1 MDIRFSKSKQ
11 VLCEIVSFLIV
22 LALAI
27 TSCNQPRRYNVIIR
41 NGTLYDGN
49 GGSPVKADIAINAD
63 TIAFIGD
70 LKNAHAKSEID
81 ANGKAVAPGFIN
93 MMGHSEETL
102 FQDGRAQ
109 SDIRQGVTTE
119 IFTESSFG
127 PLNATMKEQLQKGE
141 GDIKYKVTW
150 NTLGEYMN
158 TLVHKGISCNI
169 ASFVGAGTVRQYVIG
184 EDDKAPTVQ
193 QLDSMKLLVDIAM
206 EEGAL
211 GVTCALIYPPDN
223 FAKTDELVALSK
235 EASKYGG
242 TYISHIRSE
251 GNQLTQA
258 VNEIITI
265 AKEAHIPV
273 EICHLKAAGKDNWSK
288 IDSVIAM
295 VETARKQGIAITAN
309 MYTYTAAATGL
320 TSCFPPT
327 LQDGGF
333 GKLRNRLRDPVIRKQ
348 MFSVMNTNA
357 NDWENLYHGSGGPE
371 NILLLQFKQDS
382 LKKFTGKTLAEVA
395 KIRGTTPEETAMDL
409 IVQDSTRVGVAY
421 FLMDESNVKKEVA
434 LPWVSFGSDEG
445 SYTPEGVFLKSNA
458 HPRAYGCFARVI
470 GKYTRDEKLMSL
482 EQAIYKLAKLPA
494 SNINL
499 KKRGVLTAGN
509 YADVVIFDP
518 NTVQDHATYDKP
530 HQYATGVSD
539 VFVNG
544 VQVLKNNEHTGALP
558 GRFLKGPGYKKM

>member
-1 MDIRFSKSKQ
+1 MRNPSIF
-11 VLCEIVSFLIV
+11 IAIALIIS
-22 LALAI
+22 A
-27 TSCNQPRRYNVIIR
+27 CNPSQQYDTIIR
-41 NGTLYDGN
+41 NGMVYDGN
-49 GGSPVKADIAINAD
+49 GGEPFKADIAINKD

-70 LKNAHAKSEID
+70 LKNAHAKDEID
-81 ANGKAVAPGFIN
+81 AGGKAVAPGFIN
-93 MMGHSEETL
+93 MMGHSEESL

-119 IFTESSFG
+119 IFDEMSYG
-127 PLNATMKEQLQKGE
+127 PLNEIMKEQLQRGQ
-141 GDIKYKVTW
+141 GDIKYNVTW

-158 TLVHKGISCNI
+158 TLEHKGISCNI

-184 EDDKAPTVQ
+184 EDDKAPTAQ
-193 QLDSMKLLVDIAM
+193 QLDSMKLLVDTAM

-223 FAKTDELVALSK
+223 FAKTDELVALCK

-258 VNEIITI
+258 VSEIITI
-265 AKEAHIPV
+265 AKEATIPV
-273 EICHLKAAGKDNWSK
+273 EICHLKAAGKDNWNK
-288 IDSVIAM
+288 VDSVIAM

-333 GKLRNRLRDPVIRKQ
+333 GKLRVRLQDPVIRKQ
-348 MFSVMNTNA
+348 MVKVMHTNA
-357 NDWENLYHGSGGPE
+357 NDWENLYYGSGGPE

-382 LKKFTGKTLAEVA
+382 LKKFTGKTVAEVA
-395 KIRGTTPEETAMDL
+395 RIRGTTPEETAMDL

-421 FLMDESNVKKEVA
+421 FLMDENNVKKEVA
-434 LPWVSFGSDEG
+434 LPWVSFGSDEA
-445 SYTPEGVFLKSNA
+445 SYAPEGVFLKSNA

-470 GKYTRDEKLMSL
+470 GKYTRDEKLMTL
-482 EQAIYKLAKLPA
+482 QQAIYKLAKLPA
-494 SNINL
+494 TNINL
-499 KKRGVLTAGN
+499 KKRGVLTVGN
-509 YADVVIFDP
+509 YADIVIFDP

-530 HQYATGVSD
+530 HQYSTGVSD

-544 VQVLKNNEHTGALP
+544 VQVLKNNEHTDALP